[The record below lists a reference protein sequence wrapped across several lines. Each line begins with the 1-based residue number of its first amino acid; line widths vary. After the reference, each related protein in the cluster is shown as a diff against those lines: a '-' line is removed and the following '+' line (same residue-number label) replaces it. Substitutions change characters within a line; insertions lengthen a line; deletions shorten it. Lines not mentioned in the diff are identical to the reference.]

1 MLEGHRAIFLI
12 GCGECAT
19 QCCTGG
25 EREIAAMAQ
34 LLRGHGK
41 DVVGSAIP
49 QAPCVAAQVKK
60 ELAQHAKAFQTAE
73 AVLVLACGL
82 GVQTVKDNERR
93 GITVVPACNTLFG
106 SSLDSKG
113 NFYEKCSLCGEC
125 ILDLTAARCPVTLCP
140 KGMRNGP
147 CSGVNNGKCEID
159 SDMDCVWILIYQEL
173 AQKGKEGAL
182 KKIQKPRNF
191 KKAAKPRTLILH

>member
-1 MLEGHRAIFLI
+1 MLQERRCIFLI

-19 QCCTGG
+19 QCRTGG
-25 EREIAAMAQ
+25 EKEIAAMAQ
-34 LLRGHGK
+34 LLKRHGK

-60 ELAQHAKAFQTAE
+60 ELAKHTKALQGAE

-82 GVQTVKDNERR
+82 GVQTVKDNDRR
-93 GITVVPACNTLFG
+93 GIAILPACNTLFG

-125 ILDLTAARCPVTLCP
+125 VLGLTAARCPVTLCP
-140 KGMRNGP
+140 KGMLNGP

-159 SDMDCVWILIYQEL
+159 NDMDCVWVLIYQEL
-173 AQKGKEGAL
+173 AQKGEEGTL
-182 KKIQKPRNF
+182 HKIQKPRDF
-191 KKAAKPRTLILH
+191 KKAAKPRKLILD